1 MATTEMKSVECI
13 SASYDVAD
21 EELQSLVSSRP
32 PLMSALDSALPRD
45 KLTLKSINQN
55 GLSSSERQ
63 RNVYVVL
70 VATGSFNPPTYMH
83 LRCFELSRDA
93 LNSQGFCVIGGY
105 ISPVND
111 AYKKKG
117 LLPAQHRVT
126 MCDLACRSS
135 NFIMVDSWEA
145 SQDTYQRTLTVL
157 SRVRTSLCESGC
169 ISHESLKVMLLCGS
183 DLLESFTVPGV
194 WIREQ
199 VKTICRDFGL
209 VCIRRD
215 GQDVENIVLN
225 DDILNEFKDNIKI
238 VDEVVPNGI
247 SSTGLRDCISRRQS
261 VKYLT
266 ADEVIDYIQQNNL
279 YTRRTEDY
287 PING

>member
-1 MATTEMKSVECI
+1 MATTEIKSIECI

-21 EELQSLVSSRP
+21 EELQSLVSFRP
-32 PLMSALDSALPRD
+32 HLMSSLDSALPLD
-45 KLTLKSINQN
+45 KLTLKSINQD
-55 GLSSSERQ
+55 GLSSSETQ

-83 LRCFELSRDA
+83 LRCFEIARDA

-111 AYKKKG
+111 AYKKKD

-169 ISHESLKVMLLCGS
+169 VSHESLKVMFLCGS
-183 DLLESFTVPGV
+183 DLLESFNVPGV

-247 SSTGLRDCISRRQS
+247 SSTGLSFHAQGLHFKTAVCEIFDSR
-261 VKYLT
+261 
-266 ADEVIDYIQQNNL
+266 
-279 YTRRTEDY
+279 
-287 PING
+287 

>member
-1 MATTEMKSVECI
+1 MATTEIKSVECI

-21 EELQSLVSSRP
+21 EELQSLVSFRP
-32 PLMSALDSALPRD
+32 HLMSALDSALPRD
-45 KLTLKSINQN
+45 KLTLKSINQD
-55 GLSSSERQ
+55 GLSSSETQ

-83 LRCFELSRDA
+83 LRCFEIARDA

-169 ISHESLKVMLLCGS
+169 VSHVSLKVMLLCGS

-247 SSTGLRDCISRRQS
+247 SSTGLSFHAQGLHFKTAVCEIFDSR
-261 VKYLT
+261 
-266 ADEVIDYIQQNNL
+266 
-279 YTRRTEDY
+279 
-287 PING
+287 

>member
-1 MATTEMKSVECI
+1 
-13 SASYDVAD
+13 
-21 EELQSLVSSRP
+21 
-32 PLMSALDSALPRD
+32 MSTLHSDIALPQD
-45 KLTLKSINQN
+45 KLTLKSINQD
-55 GLSSSERQ
+55 GYL
-63 RNVYVVL
+63 VL
-70 VATGSFNPPTYMH
+70 RHKLA
-83 LRCFELSRDA
+83 RDA
-93 LNSQGFCVIGGY
+93 LNSQRFCVIGGY

-117 LLPAQHRVT
+117 LVDAQHRVA

-157 SRVRTSLCESGC
+157 SRVRTSLCEREC
-169 ISHESLKVMLLCGS
+169 VSHESLKVMLLCGS
-183 DLLESFTVPGV
+183 DLLESFTIPGV

-215 GQDVENIVLN
+215 GQDVENIILN

-247 SSTGLRDCISRRQS
+247 SSTGLRDCISRGQS

-266 ADEVIDYIQQNNL
+266 ADEVIDYIKQNNL
-279 YTRRTEDY
+279 YTRHKVDDH
-287 PING
+287 IDD

>member
-1 MATTEMKSVECI
+1 MTTTEIERVESI
-13 SASYDVAD
+13 SASASCDFAD
-21 EELQSLVSSRP
+21 DELQSLLSSP
-32 PLMSALDSALPRD
+32 HHLMSTLHSDIALPQD
-45 KLTLKSINQN
+45 KLTLKSINQD
-55 GLSSSERQ
+55 GYL
-63 RNVYVVL
+63 VL
-70 VATGSFNPPTYMH
+70 RHKLA
-83 LRCFELSRDA
+83 RDA
-93 LNSQGFCVIGGY
+93 LNSQRFCVIGGY

-117 LLPAQHRVT
+117 LVDAQHRVA

-157 SRVRTSLCESGC
+157 SRVRTSLCEREC
-169 ISHESLKVMLLCGS
+169 VSHESLKVMLLCGS
-183 DLLESFTVPGV
+183 DLLESFTIPGV

-215 GQDVENIVLN
+215 GQDVENIILN

-247 SSTGLRDCISRRQS
+247 SSTGLRDCISRGQS

-266 ADEVIDYIQQNNL
+266 ADEVIDYIKQNNL
-279 YTRRTEDY
+279 YTRHKVDDH
-287 PING
+287 IDD